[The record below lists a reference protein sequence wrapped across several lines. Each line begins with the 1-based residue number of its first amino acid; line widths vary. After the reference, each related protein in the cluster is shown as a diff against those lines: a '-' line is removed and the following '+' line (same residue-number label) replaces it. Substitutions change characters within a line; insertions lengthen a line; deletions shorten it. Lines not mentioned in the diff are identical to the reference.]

1 MATNESAVSHR
12 RVVRGSERSF
22 GVVFAVVFALI
33 ALFPLWWG
41 GPVRIW
47 ALVVAGA
54 FAAAALLMPVVLRPL
69 SLLWF
74 RIGLLLHR
82 VVNPLLMAVLYFGVF
97 TPMGLVLRA
106 RGKDLLRLRRDRAS
120 ASYWIAREPP
130 GPKPGSMS
138 KQF

>member
-1 MATNESAVSHR
+1 MATNESAASHR
-12 RVVRGSERSF
+12 RVVRGSDRSF
-22 GVVFAVVFALI
+22 GLVFAVVFALI

-54 FAAAALLMPVVLRPL
+54 FAAAALLAPALLRPL

-106 RGKDLLRLRRDRAS
+106 RGKDLLNLRRDPDS

-130 GPKPGSMS
+130 APKPGSMS

>member
-1 MATNESAVSHR
+1 MATNESAASHR
-12 RVVRGSERSF
+12 RVVRGSDRSF
-22 GVVFAVVFALI
+22 GLVFAVVFALI
-33 ALFPLWWG
+33 ALLPLWWG
-41 GPVRIW
+41 GPLRIW

-54 FAAAALLMPVVLRPL
+54 FTAAALLAPALLRPL

-106 RGKDLLRLRRDRAS
+106 RGKDLLNLRRDATR

-130 GPKPGSMS
+130 GPTPGSMS

>member
-12 RVVRGSERSF
+12 RVVQGSERSF
-22 GVVFAVVFALI
+22 GLVFAVVFALI

>member
-1 MATNESAVSHR
+1 MATNESAASHR
-12 RVVRGSERSF
+12 RVVRGSDRSF
-22 GVVFAVVFALI
+22 GLVFAVVFALI

-54 FAAAALLMPVVLRPL
+54 FTAAALLAPAVLRPL

-106 RGKDLLRLRRDRAS
+106 RGKDLLNLRRDPDR

-130 GPKPGSMS
+130 APKPGSMS

>member
-22 GVVFAVVFALI
+22 GLVFAIVFALI

-54 FAAAALLMPVVLRPL
+54 FTAAALLMPVVLRPL

>member
-1 MATNESAVSHR
+1 MATNESAASHR
-12 RVVRGSERSF
+12 RVVRGSDRSF
-22 GVVFAVVFALI
+22 GLVFAVVFALI
-33 ALFPLWWG
+33 ALLPLWWG
-41 GPVRIW
+41 GPLRIW

-54 FAAAALLMPVVLRPL
+54 FTAAALLAPALLRPL

-106 RGKDLLRLRRDRAS
+106 RGKDLLNLRRDATR